1 MGGREKRV
9 FIDDHSKT
17 EKTMKSIWRPI
28 TTNASSCEGLSFL
41 SRAILATD
49 FWAVL
54 ITLHYV
60 YDKHDFSSVT

>member
-41 SRAILATD
+41 SRPILATN
-49 FWAVL
+49 L
-54 ITLHYV
+54 
-60 YDKHDFSSVT
+60 